1 MYVDASDSCVG
12 LNFQIGTG
20 TTSRKFSIMI
30 SQFKN
35 TFVNLAPSGCT
46 QYFFGSDEGTVKSFN
61 FDGNSHLAEQN
72 QVVCVRW
79 IKSYFMILQRKPLK
93 SK

>member
-1 MYVDASDSCVG
+1 
-12 LNFQIGTG
+12 
-20 TTSRKFSIMI
+20 MI

-79 IKSYFMILQRKPLK
+79 VNKIILYDIIMKNP
-93 SK
+93 

>member
-1 MYVDASDSCVG
+1 
-12 LNFQIGTG
+12 
-20 TTSRKFSIMI
+20 MI

-72 QVVCVRW
+72 QVVCVR
-79 IKSYFMILQRKPLK
+79 
-93 SK
+93 